1 MCNKSIVKSVSFK
14 NNIRDKKIF
23 DFIKDKD
30 FSYYVKDLIFKDMNK
45 ITCPQENKKN
55 K

>member
-30 FSYYVKDLIFKDMNK
+30 FSYYVKDLIYKDMINK
-45 ITCPQENKKN
+45 ACPQNYKN